1 MDGRV
6 FVRRALRYAVA
17 TAVRA
22 RIRDGAGSLMPTLDP
37 RVDAYIRTAP
47 AFARPV
53 LQQWR
58 GLVHAACPDVAE
70 TMKWSRPHFDYRGIF
85 CGMAAF
91 KAHCVFGFW
100 KHALIVP
107 ELTAPQVKALE
118 ALGRVAAGDALP
130 AEKAILAIIKTAARL
145 NETGAKVPRVPR
157 APRPPVKEP
166 AWLLKALKADAGAWK
181 AYAAFSPSH
190 RREYVEW
197 ITEARTDATRERRL
211 AQAVAWIGSGKS
223 RNWKYERT

>member
-1 MDGRV
+1 
-6 FVRRALRYAVA
+6 
-17 TAVRA
+17 
-22 RIRDGAGSLMPTLDP
+22 MPTLDP

-47 AFARPV
+47 EFARPV
-53 LQQWR
+53 LQQLR
-58 GLVHAACPDVAE
+58 ALVHVACPDVVE

-91 KAHCVFGFW
+91 KAHGVFGFW

-107 ELTAPQVKALE
+107 ELTGPQVKALE
-118 ALGRVAAGDALP
+118 ALGRIDAGDALP
-130 AEKAILAIIKTAARL
+130 AQKAIVAIVKAAARL
-145 NETGAKVPRVPR
+145 NDTGANMPRVPR
-157 APRPPVKEP
+157 APKPALKEP
-166 AWLLKALKADAGAWK
+166 AWLLKALEADTAVWK

-190 RREYVEW
+190 KREYAEW

-211 AQAVAWIGSGKS
+211 AQAVAWIGAGKS